1 MIPNHIRNEIARHL
15 GTPTIELARFLG
27 VDPDADPGEPDHTL
41 KLPPSDHPPVSES
54 RAIRG
59 SLSFE
64 ITTTCMGRSTTI
76 ECRLRYILTLD
87 DIGEARGRPGR
98 SISRLMFAYDVLEWR
113 NLLDFGPATGEHRRL
128 AHLQWVPIRLDL
140 MLHPQ
145 LLRELQDLV
154 ENEALEVECRGKSNS

>member
-1 MIPNHIRNEIARHL
+1 MIPNHIQNEIARRL

-27 VDPDADPGEPDHTL
+27 IDPDTDPGEPNNTL
-41 KLPPSDHPPVSES
+41 KLPPRDHPPVNES
-54 RAIRG
+54 RVIRG

-64 ITTTCMGRSTTI
+64 ITTTCMGRPTTMD
-76 ECRLRYILTLD
+76 CRVRYILTPD
-87 DIGEARGRPGR
+87 DIGEARGRPDR

-113 NLLDFGPATGEHRRL
+113 NVLDFDPVTGERRRL

-145 LLRELQDLV
+145 LPRELQDLV
-154 ENEALEVECRGKSNS
+154 ENEALEAECRGKSDN